1 MLKRNTLEVL
11 LESLEMAKK
20 HKVPKAE
27 QDWVYLIH
35 HFHPPKKA
43 EDMETLHHCF
53 MHEKKNLKGKKYT
66 QMHVKDGNVFQH
78 VLKKI
83 KDVDTA
89 PKSLFDHL
97 NNEFKVVVKEIE
109 NKKWAVITG
118 PIKLADIKWS
128 MQDRD

>member
-1 MLKRNTLEVL
+1 MLKRNTLEIL
-11 LESLEMAKK
+11 LELLEVAKK

-43 EDMETLHHCF
+43 KDMEILHHCF
-53 MHEKKNLKGKKYT
+53 MYEKKNLKGKEYT
-66 QMHVKDGNVFQH
+66 QMHVKDDSVFQH
-78 VLKKI
+78 VLKI

-97 NNEFKVVVKEIE
+97 NNEFKVIVKEIE